1 MADVPQHRSQVILRM
16 PVDYVDVRLVMH
28 DGETVEAICFVP
40 PGETIAEF
48 LVAPEPFMPVMC
60 AARIMLVARSAVA
73 CATVKAAPPDED
85 ALPVQPQ
92 KAAVKLR
99 SGLRL
104 DGELRFPAIDGRL
117 RTADY
122 ANSDEVL
129 LVLHAGAVAHHI
141 AKAHVATIEELAS

>member
-16 PVDYVDVRLVMH
+16 PVDYVDVRLVLH
-28 DGETVEAICFVP
+28 DGETVDAICFVP
-40 PGETIAEF
+40 PGETISQF
-48 LVAPEPFMPVMC
+48 LVASEPFMPVMC
-60 AARIMLVARSAVA
+60 TARIMLIARGAVA
-73 CATVKAAPPDED
+73 CATVKSPKPDED

-104 DGELRFPAIDGRL
+104 DGELRLPAVDGRL

-122 ANSDEVL
+122 ANSNETH
-129 LVLHAGAVAHHI
+129 LVLHAGEQTHHI
-141 AKAHVATIEELAS
+141 AKAHVATIEEIDS

>member
-1 MADVPQHRSQVILRM
+1 M

-28 DGETVEAICFVP
+28 DGESVEAICFVP
-40 PGETIAEF
+40 PGETIGEF
-48 LVAPEPFMPVMC
+48 LVAAEPFMPVMC

-73 CATVKAAPPDED
+73 CATVKAAKADD
-85 ALPVQPQ
+85 DGLPVQPQ

-104 DGELRFPAIDGRL
+104 DGELRFPAVDGRL

-122 ANSDEVL
+122 ANSDESHV
-129 LVLHAGAVAHHI
+129 VLHAGEQTHHI
-141 AKAHVATIEELAS
+141 AKAHIATIEELA